1 MISYGNCVRSCLS
14 VRRRESVESGRL
26 MAADVWLVGPV
37 GLILG
42 SNGSFGDAWVSL
54 LSLVGTEL
62 YICQTKQWPVTMS
75 IARVSRA
82 RACAGS
88 LRVPSG

>member
-1 MISYGNCVRSCLS
+1 MEFREPSVHSWRCVHTYLVSSNVCA
-14 VRRRESVESGRL
+14 RESVESGRL

-42 SNGSFGDAWVSL
+42 SNGSFSDAWVSL

-62 YICQTKQWPVTMS
+62 YIG
-75 IARVSRA
+75 
-82 RACAGS
+82 AGTS
-88 LRVPSG
+88 P